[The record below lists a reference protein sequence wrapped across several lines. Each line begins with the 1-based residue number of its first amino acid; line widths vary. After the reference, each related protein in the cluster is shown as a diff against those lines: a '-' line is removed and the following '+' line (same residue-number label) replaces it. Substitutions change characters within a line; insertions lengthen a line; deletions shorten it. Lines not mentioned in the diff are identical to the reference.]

1 MVISISTS
9 TDFGSYEWMKVGS
22 RGWFYAGNELG
33 SILAIIFPIVVL
45 YSIQNKELETHFILD
60 SITFNDLFAN
70 SSWYKSRDGLNW
82 CYVSGESESLY
93 YNYYLIEKS
102 EQKSLAL
109 NAVIAIVLLA
119 GVVGTFKQTPLA
131 QNMGI
136 HNNYLSEQNVA
147 KVKKKKIKEKLK
159 KSKNLK
165 KRRKSP

>member
-82 CYVSGESESLY
+82 CYVSGKESESLY

-147 KVKKKKIKEKLK
+147 QKVKKKR
-159 KSKNLK
+159 N
-165 KRRKSP
+165 

>member
-1 MVISISTS
+1 M
-9 TDFGSYEWMKVGS
+9 
-22 RGWFYAGNELG
+22 
-33 SILAIIFPIVVL
+33 
-45 YSIQNKELETHFILD
+45 D

-147 KVKKKKIKEKLK
+147 QGQKEKKLK
-159 KSKNLK
+159 RS
-165 KRRKSP
+165 

>member
-1 MVISISTS
+1 MIYSLIQVGT
-9 TDFGSYEWMKVGS
+9 KVGM
-22 RGWFYAGNELG
+22 G
-33 SILAIIFPIVVL
+33 SIGATLAAAI
-45 YSIQNKELETHFILD
+45 
-60 SITFNDLFAN
+60 A
-70 SSWYKSRDGLNW
+70 
-82 CYVSGESESLY
+82 SLY
-93 YNYYLIEKS
+93 YNYYLIEKI

-147 KVKKKKIKEKLK
+147 QQGQKEKEIKEKLK

-165 KRRKSP
+165 QKKKIIIKLKSQKKRQR

>member
-1 MVISISTS
+1 M
-9 TDFGSYEWMKVGS
+9 
-22 RGWFYAGNELG
+22 
-33 SILAIIFPIVVL
+33 
-45 YSIQNKELETHFILD
+45 
-60 SITFNDLFAN
+60 
-70 SSWYKSRDGLNW
+70 
-82 CYVSGESESLY
+82 
-93 YNYYLIEKS
+93 IEKS

-147 KVKKKKIKEKLK
+147 QGQKKEIKEKLK